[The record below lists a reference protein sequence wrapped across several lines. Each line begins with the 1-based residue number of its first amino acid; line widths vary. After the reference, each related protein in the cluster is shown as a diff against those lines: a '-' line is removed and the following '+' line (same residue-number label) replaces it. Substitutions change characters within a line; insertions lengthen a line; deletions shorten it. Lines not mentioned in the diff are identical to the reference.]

1 MYFYMIL
8 FKRTTLIFFL
18 IIFCLSENY
27 SMDSIDMN
35 TEIKL
40 QKNKW
45 WEFLEPKF
53 RSGQCL
59 KYHIRALF
67 NNFFRKWCGVYKRV
81 ELWYVEFFYGSV
93 SGIGWYPQFLNFHD
107 HFRMGF
113 FELSY
118 NSVTTIF
125 RIFRDFFTKKEHD
138 SPLENI
144 VIHFLGGL
152 NFSIINFKIYNNLIR
167 LNFINVLVLPIVYFK
182 FTDSY
187 NYYGSEGGEYSHI
200 LFFGKDLPELQD
212 FFKCE
217 KYGIKHFLLILNLIL
232 PEIYIDINFFDSSDE
247 KQQ

>member
-1 MYFYMIL
+1 MIL

-67 NNFFRKWCGVYKRV
+67 NNFFRKWCGVYKSV
-81 ELWYVEFFYGSV
+81 ELGYVEFFYGTV
-93 SGIGWYPQFLNFHD
+93 NGIGWYPQFLNFHD
-107 HFRMGF
+107 HFRMGL
-113 FELSY
+113 FEFSY
-118 NSVTTIF
+118 NSITTIF
-125 RIFRDFFTKKEHD
+125 RIFRDFFTKGDHD
-138 SPLENI
+138 FSLENI

-152 NFSIINFKIYNNLIR
+152 NFSIINFKMYNNLIR

-182 FTDSY
+182 FTNGY
-187 NYYGSEGGEYSHI
+187 TYYGNEGGEYSHI

-232 PEIYIDINFFDSSDE
+232 PEIYIDINFFDSSEE